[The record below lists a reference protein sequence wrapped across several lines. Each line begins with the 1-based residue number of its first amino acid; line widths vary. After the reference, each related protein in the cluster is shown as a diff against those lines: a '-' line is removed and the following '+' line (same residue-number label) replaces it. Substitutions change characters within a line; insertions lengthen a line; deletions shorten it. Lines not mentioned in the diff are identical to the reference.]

1 MLRTLHLLLAALL
14 VTSHAAAQTRAM
26 SGTIDG
32 YVTTQGRTIPLGGAQ
47 VVVRNGLNDE
57 IAAVLTEAD
66 GHFRVVGL
74 ADCRYRVAATPP
86 RVESTTVPAAGT
98 PGA

>member
-1 MLRTLHLLLAALL
+1 
-14 VTSHAAAQTRAM
+14 M

-66 GHFRVVGL
+66 GHFRVVVLPDG
-74 ADCRYRVAATPP
+74 RYRVAATL
-86 RVESTTVPAAGT
+86 AG
-98 PGA
+98 